1 MDRNKVLELAREAEL
16 ARQFA
21 LEVPFVVDR
30 LERFATLVEREVLR
44 GGMSR
49 DKVFELMLTAGCS
62 KYCDPK
68 HPELEGFIVNDS
80 VLDRIVALI
89 EREVRGGAK
98 PVAWMYT
105 LEYGDTVADRKV
117 SLNQLN
123 YPFGVCGADYL
134 RKNRDGISYVRQT
147 PLYAKPVFVPNQR
160 PVAWMCTETKIFYEN
175 DTSAVDKYHGFKP
188 TVPLYTHPAPAV
200 VRQPLTD
207 DEINNLQLPESGT
220 GTIRDLVRVV
230 ELAHGIGGSDE

>member
-1 MDRNKVLELAREAEL
+1 MNRNKVLELAREAEL

-89 EREVRGGAK
+89 EREVRVDERETCA
-98 PVAWMYT
+98 T
-105 LEYGDTVADRKV
+105 ICDHRKMV
-117 SLNQLN
+117 TPEWQMDQHYNQA
-123 YPFGVCGADYL
+123 CSHCAQAIRL
-134 RKNRDGISYVRQT
+134 RG
-147 PLYAKPVFVPNQR
+147 
-160 PVAWMCTETKIFYEN
+160 
-175 DTSAVDKYHGFKP
+175 
-188 TVPLYTHPAPAV
+188 
-200 VRQPLTD
+200 
-207 DEINNLQLPESGT
+207 
-220 GTIRDLVRVV
+220 RV
-230 ELAHGIGGSDE
+230 